1 MIDQENWS
9 YYRQTYS
16 HHSPPS
22 SQGIERTLA
31 IALLSHLKLTNVFSN
46 FWAGKSNPVQAFV
59 KQKFVGNIKNCYFL
73 KKYNSEMENNLKE
86 KRNRTF
92 CGNLHIRWKNALHFR
107 IRCTLY
113 KPLIFSFRP
122 LLAICSLSFNCESDL
137 SNHCTLK
144 PFEQW
149 ILSQIKFSNFL
160 RGPSSST

>member
-22 SQGIERTLA
+22 SQGIKRTLA

-46 FWAGKSNPVQAFV
+46 FWTGKSNPVQT
-59 KQKFVGNIKNCYFL
+59 KNLLAISKTYVE
-73 KKYNSEMENNLKE
+73 KYNSEMENYLKE

-107 IRCTLY
+107 IRWTFY

-122 LLAICSLSFNCESDL
+122 LLAICSLSFNCEADL

-149 ILSQIKFSNFL
+149 ISSQIKFL
-160 RGPSSST
+160 